1 MNAAPGKKALPVSH
15 QTAPVL
21 ALTVLVLNFLLYHID
36 TAVLGE
42 GETVFLT
49 VALMQVLI
57 LFLPALLYIRIRQ
70 IPISELRLRFSS
82 VRTFRFPIAVTLF
95 LITGGTLL
103 AFFLSVFGISV
114 TQSSAY
120 SEFIPEGLSSRAIFI
135 ALAFAIVPAVMEEFV
150 FRSVLLCEYEP
161 AGMRTAI
168 LLSGL
173 LYGLVHLSPAGLPVY
188 WFSGIVLAFSAFVTR
203 SVFVPILIRILQNLY
218 ILFLQDYVVA
228 LFETPQ
234 DTVFLLLIIA
244 ALFLL
249 SLFFVLSQGER
260 LLRING
266 ERNLDADAPYLPKN
280 RTIPVARAWMSPSLL
295 TCIAAFLV
303 LIFLR

>member
-1 MNAAPGKKALPVSH
+1 MNAENGKKPLSVAHL
-15 QTAPVL
+15 TAPLL
-21 ALTVLVLNFLLYHID
+21 ALTVLILNFLLYHID
-36 TAVLGE
+36 PAVFGE

-49 VALMQVLI
+49 IALMQVLF
-57 LFLPALLYIRIRQ
+57 LFLPGLLYTRLRR
-70 IPISELRLRFSS
+70 IPISDLRLRFSS
-82 VRTFRFPIAVTLF
+82 VRNIRFPIAVTVF

-103 AFFLSVFGISV
+103 SFFLSIFGISV

-120 SEFIPEGLSSRAIFI
+120 SEFIPNGLSSRAIFV
-135 ALAFAIVPAVMEEFV
+135 ALAFAIIPAVMEEFV
-150 FRSVLLCEYEP
+150 FRSVILREYEP

-203 SVFVPILIRILQNLY
+203 SVFIAIVIRILQNLY
-218 ILFLQDYVVA
+218 ILFLQDSVVA

-244 ALFLL
+244 ALALL

-266 ERNLDADAPYLPKN
+266 ERNLDADAAYLPDN
-280 RTIPVARAWMSPSLL
+280 RTIPVSRAVLSPSLL
-295 TCIAAFLV
+295 CCAAAFLI